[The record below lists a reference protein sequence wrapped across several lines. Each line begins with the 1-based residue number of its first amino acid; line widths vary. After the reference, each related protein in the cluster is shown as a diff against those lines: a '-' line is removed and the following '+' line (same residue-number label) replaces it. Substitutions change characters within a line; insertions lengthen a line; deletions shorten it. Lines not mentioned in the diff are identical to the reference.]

1 MHIEV
6 AEHIGSALME
16 REKMSDVK
24 ITREYVSFDEA
35 VPKPNKNLVEVVRCK
50 ECGFAFYKEGLVP
63 EGYIFCT
70 KPGTER
76 GQAVKPDDWFCADGE
91 KSV

>member
-1 MHIEV
+1 
-6 AEHIGSALME
+6 
-16 REKMSDVK
+16 MSDVK

-91 KSV
+91 NSV

>member
-1 MHIEV
+1 MIWNDDTE
-6 AEHIGSALME
+6 ETTGIS
-16 REKMSDVK
+16 REEKYGRSK
-24 ITREYVSFDEA
+24 ITYVDI
-35 VPKPNKNLVEVVRCK
+35 VLCK

-76 GQAVKPDDWFCADGE
+76 GQAVKPDDWFCADGKCKE
-91 KSV
+91 GR